1 VAGKPEGRA
10 ARSKNHQSFHQRLTF
25 FQRFDRDHGRR
36 QCTCADRTENAHF
49 QVNNMNKLPQITL
62 AFWIMKICAT
72 TLGETAGDLLSM
84 TLDVG
89 YAMSSLILISVFV
102 ATLFTQL
109 SCKRYHPA
117 LYWLVILSTS
127 TAGTTISDFMD
138 RTLGL
143 GYAAGSAI
151 LVALLLAIFSAWY
164 FSEKSLSVSRITSR
178 KAELFYWFAILFS
191 NTLGT
196 ALGDFLADDSGL
208 GFMGGALLVGS
219 AIAVVALLHY
229 TTRLSS
235 VALFWVAFVLT
246 RPFGATLGDVLT
258 KPYAKGGLDI
268 GTVGSSAV
276 LLGVLVVLVVAASL
290 YNRQAA
296 PAYAR
301 VSEN

>member
-1 VAGKPEGRA
+1 
-10 ARSKNHQSFHQRLTF
+10 
-25 FQRFDRDHGRR
+25 
-36 QCTCADRTENAHF
+36 
-49 QVNNMNKLPQITL
+49 MNKLPQITL